1 MTPYELSDLAQSAFG
16 NATANYAVFLSVV
29 TGYLVTAYLI
39 GAELTQVQVRL
50 LTALF
55 LVVAVIL
62 IWSMSAYVF
71 WGERYS
77 TLARPD
83 GVQRSL
89 MAPQPWVPVVLALV
103 NLLTVTVC
111 LFFMWNVRHRKR
123 GGSS

>member
-1 MTPYELSDLAQSAFG
+1 MTPYELLDLAQSAFS

-29 TGYLVTAYLI
+29 TGYLITAYLI
-39 GAELTQVQVRL
+39 GAELTQAQVRL

-83 GVQRSL
+83 GVQKSL
-89 MAPQPWVPVVLALV
+89 MAPQPWMPVVLALV
-103 NLLTVTVC
+103 NILTVTAC
-111 LFFMWNVRHRKR
+111 LFFMWNVRYRKR
-123 GGSS
+123 GGTS